1 MVEARVPGSSAHRWV
16 LTTLGLAELLVL
28 LETTIVNVALGD
40 AARALRFSPADRQWL
55 VTAYLLAFGSLLPL
69 GGRLSDLVG
78 RRRLLV
84 VGLTGFAAAS
94 VLGGLAGNFSVLLV
108 ARVAQGVFAALIAP
122 AALAALT
129 TSFALARERSRA
141 VTLYGVLGASAAAL
155 GLLVGGALTQWATWR
170 WCLYLGAVLAAAALV
185 GVVLVLEDSRGPRG
199 RLDVV
204 GAALSTGGLVG
215 VVFGLSHAT
224 NASWVAPATIL
235 PLLGGAALLALFL
248 AREARA
254 RDPLVPPRVLLG
266 RTRGGSFL
274 ALGLAGTA
282 LFAIYLLLAYYL
294 EGTLG
299 FTPLEAGLAFT
310 PLVGAVIFSASFASF
325 RLMHTTGPKPLVPV
339 GLFLAALGV
348 VLFTRLDAASGYL
361 TKVAPGLFLV
371 GLGLGLVV
379 APAVAGATGRVEARD
394 AGAASALVVAFQQI
408 GASLG
413 TALLSSVAATVSAR
427 ALVANPTDASG
438 AALHGYN
445 VALWWAAGIFAA
457 GSVATYALMEGGP
470 APGVGT

>member
-1 MVEARVPGSSAHRWV
+1 MSEARGPGSSAHRWV
-16 LTTLGLAELLVL
+16 LATLGLAELLVL

-69 GGRLSDLVG
+69 GGRLSDLFG

-84 VGLTGFAAAS
+84 VGLAGFAGAS
-94 VLGGLAGNFSVLLV
+94 VVGGLAHTFAVLLV
-108 ARVAQGVFAALIAP
+108 ARVAQGALAAVIAP

-129 TSFALARERSRA
+129 TTFDLARDRA
-141 VTLYGVLGASAAAL
+141 RALTLYGVLGVTAAAL

-170 WCLYLGAVLAAAALV
+170 WCLYAGAVVAAVTLV

-199 RLDVV
+199 RLDVA
-204 GAALSTGGLVG
+204 GAGLSTLGLVG
-215 VVFGLSHAT
+215 VVFGLAHAT
-224 NASWVAPATIL
+224 NAAWLAPATL
-235 PLLGGAALLALFL
+235 APLVGGGALLALFV

-254 RDPLVPPRVLLG
+254 LDPLVPLRVLLG

-282 LFAIYLLLAYYL
+282 LFAIYLLLSYYL

-299 FTPLEAGLAFT
+299 FTPLEAGLAFA
-310 PLVGAVIFSASFASF
+310 PLVGAVIFSATFASR
-325 RLMHTTGPKPLVPV
+325 RLMHTTGPKSLVPV

-361 TKVAPGLFLV
+361 TKVAPGLFVV

-379 APAVAGATGRVEARD
+379 APAVAGATAGVEARD

-413 TALLSSVAATVSAR
+413 TALLSSVAAIVSAR
-427 ALVANPTDASG
+427 ALAADPADASG

-445 VALWWAAGIFAA
+445 VALWWAAAIFAA
-457 GSVATYALMEGGP
+457 GAVATYALLEGGP
-470 APGVGT
+470 AQGAGA